1 MFNSCLI
8 NYAIID
14 PMNEQMTR
22 LYDAANK
29 LKKIEGQSAVALLL
43 NQSPQTLNN
52 WEARGMSSKGILLA
66 EKVIGCSAQW
76 LTSGTGT
83 MINPSNEAPPF
94 EILMSADT
102 QAVINMMESTDA
114 EGKILAKNAV
124 IEALDK
130 YQARQSKRNTVH
142 SAADIDT
149 NLARLLDGIAQV
161 DALAKLDDLRLQI
174 EAKISE
180 QKSGQKRPHP

>member
-1 MFNSCLI
+1 
-8 NYAIID
+8 
-14 PMNEQMTR
+14 MTR

-29 LKKIEGQSAVALLL
+29 LKNISGQSAVALLL

-52 WEARGMSSKGILLA
+52 WEARGISSKGILLA

-76 LTSGTGT
+76 LTNGTGAMT
-83 MINPSNEAPPF
+83 GSSILNKAPNI
-94 EILMSADT
+94 EIVVNVDT

-130 YQARQSKRNTVH
+130 YQARQSKRNAAH
-142 SAADIDT
+142 SDTDIDT

-174 EAKISE
+174 EAKINE
-180 QKSGQKRPHP
+180 QKSSQKRTRQ